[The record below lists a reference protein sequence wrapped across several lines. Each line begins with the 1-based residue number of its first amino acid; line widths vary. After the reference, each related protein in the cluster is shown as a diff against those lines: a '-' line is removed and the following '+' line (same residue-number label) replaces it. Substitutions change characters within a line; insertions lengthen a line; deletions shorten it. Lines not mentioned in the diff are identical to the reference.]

1 MSWGTFLDSGSV
13 IFLAAVLGATEGYM
27 AHREQT
33 LYQDD
38 RIEALKRIEQS
49 DFVLPAIQRGVR
61 LASRTDQRTIR
72 QPEKVDHRDMV
83 WRRDKPRRVQKNVK
97 CLSGYRT
104 APRLTQKAGGLSD
117 ARRRGWSMQG
127 GSNGTLADQAHRER

>member
-13 IFLAAVLGATEGYM
+13 IFLATVLGATEGYM
-27 AHREQT
+27 AHREQI

-38 RIEALKRIEQS
+38 RIEALKRLEQS

-61 LASRTDQRTIR
+61 LASRTDQHTIR
-72 QPEKVDHRDMV
+72 QPDKGDHRDMV
-83 WRRDKPRRVQKNVK
+83 WRPDKPRRLQKNGQ

-104 APRLTQKAGGLSD
+104 APRLIEKAGGLS
-117 ARRRGWSMQG
+117 
-127 GSNGTLADQAHRER
+127 

>member
-1 MSWGTFLDSGSV
+1 MSWDTFFDSGSV
-13 IFLAAVLGATEGYM
+13 IFLAAILGAIGGFM

-33 LYQDD
+33 IYRDD
-38 RIEALKRIEQS
+38 RIEALKRIEQG
-49 DFVLPAIQRGVR
+49 DFALPAIQRGVR

-83 WRRDKPRRVQKNVK
+83 WRPDKPRRVQKNVQ
-97 CLSGYRT
+97 CFSGYPI

-117 ARRRGWSMQG
+117 A
-127 GSNGTLADQAHRER
+127 